1 MSTVIESLLVSLGFD
16 ANTSGANGFMGA
28 MDGVVGK
35 AMAVA
40 TVIGGLFTANTFIE
54 TASTFEQFEVQL
66 TTIQGSSEKAKE
78 SLAWI
83 SEFAAKTPY
92 EMQQVTD
99 AFVKLQSYG
108 MDARKGGLLESIGN
122 MASGMGKD
130 LDQAVEA
137 IADAMTGENERLKE
151 FGIRSEKDKK
161 TGGTT
166 YKYNIDGKE
175 LTKTATSASQ
185 DIQHALQEIM
195 DERFKGGME
204 AMSKTWKGTLSNLSD
219 TWQMF
224 KLKVM
229 NAGVFDALKGKLNDF
244 MSWLRENGD
253 AIDEWASTI
262 GSGVTT
268 VINVIDHSLTTLKNF
283 ADDLGITEPLL
294 KLLGATAIY
303 AGLALTGLA
312 FGGMLQATI
321 AMGRLAIATLAAT
334 WPFALIGAAVAGL
347 ILIIDDYIGYTQGKD
362 SVIGRLIKE
371 YPQFKTIIDGFS
383 QFSSHIKVLGEYA
396 TDLIEDMKGIF
407 NAVFDVNNAGGLL
420 GDMFGFAFDRI
431 AEAIK
436 ALVPIFG
443 VIIFAIGFII
453 KGWLMLA
460 AVVAG
465 VIATIITGLA
475 GFIAYIFGAVANA
488 IQWLAN
494 LITTV
499 IPNAITGA
507 TEWFKN
513 SWNGAID
520 YVSSL
525 LDSLIQKWETVKGW
539 AEKAK
544 NFIGFGDSS
553 QAKGQPSIPYKQQPP
568 GSTTVNQ
575 SVSVTVPTG
584 TAAGAAVREMGNS
597 AARGTVKKYQA
608 AVKQ

>member
-16 ANTSGANGFMGA
+16 ADASGANGFMGA

-108 MDARKGGLLESIGN
+108 LDARKGGLLESIGN
-122 MASGMGKD
+122 MASGIGKD

-185 DIQHALQEIM
+185 DIQRALQEIM

-204 AMSKTWKGTLSNLSD
+204 AMSKTWKGTLSNLAD

-253 AIDEWASTI
+253 AIDEWASII

-268 VINVIDHSLTTLKNF
+268 VINVIDHSLTALKDF

-347 ILIIDDYIGYTQGKD
+347 ILVIDDYIGYTQGKD

-396 TDLIEDMKGIF
+396 SDLIGELKGIF

-436 ALVPIFG
+436 ALIPIFG
-443 VIIFAIGFII
+443 VIVFAIGFII

-475 GFIAYIFGAVANA
+475 GMVAYIVGAVANA
-488 IQWLAN
+488 IQGIVNFFLVH
-494 LITTV
+494 L
-499 IPNAITGA
+499 PNAVTSFASNAIALFGGLADKITSIIP
-507 TEWFKN
+507 EWLRN
-513 SWNGAID
+513 
-520 YVSSL
+520 L
-525 LDSLIQKWETVKGW
+525 LVKGFN
-539 AEKAK
+539 ASV
-544 NFIGFGDSS
+544 IGNVINVSGAVASGV
-553 QAKGQPSIPYKQQPP
+553 ANAIGNKGNTSNNTTQHVSI
-568 GSTTVNQ
+568 N
-575 SVSVTVPTG
+575 VPTAA
-584 TAAGAAVREMGNS
+584 AAGVTARELGNS
-597 AARGTVKKYQA
+597 AAKNTVKKSQSGI
-608 AVKQ
+608 KQ